1 MTNELLDKL
10 MKPYWESKFDST
22 ELGYFNE
29 YKDPWFGFVL
39 NNEILVGCPVDDL
52 SSGGWFY
59 AGLDFAGGDDMFD
72 VTRKEFLS
80 AMVRYLN
87 KTYNVDIKSI
97 I

>member
-1 MTNELLDKL
+1 MTKEQLDKV

-22 ELGYFNE
+22 ELKYFNE

-39 NNEILVGCPVDDL
+39 NNSILFGCVVEDL
-52 SSGGWFY
+52 SIGTWFY
-59 AGLDFAGGDDMFD
+59 GGSDFIGGKDIFD
-72 VTRKEFLS
+72 ITKGNFLS
-80 AMVRYLN
+80 AMRRYLN